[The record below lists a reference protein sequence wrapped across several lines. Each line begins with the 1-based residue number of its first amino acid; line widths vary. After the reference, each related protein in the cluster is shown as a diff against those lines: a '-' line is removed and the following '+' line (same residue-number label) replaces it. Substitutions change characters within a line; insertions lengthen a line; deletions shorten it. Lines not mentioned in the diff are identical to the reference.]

1 MEKTNTNK
9 RQSVTERLGRKVK
22 RFVRPIIAGTY
33 IFEVSFE
40 VCNKIG
46 GIYTVIQSKVP
57 THLKKWGKEKYLLIG
72 PYFENKVPAIFEP
85 IVDPSDEIF
94 QMVSEMNKQG
104 YKVHYGEW
112 LILGR
117 PRAILFDLY
126 AVYPDLDKIKYLFWE
141 HHNISIPPNNELID
155 QVMSFGYQILNFFK
169 LFSEKYA
176 PKNRIVVQFHEWM
189 AGAAIPDLRRENLPV
204 KIIFT
209 THATLLGRYLAMN
222 DPNYY
227 QNLHNYNWAYEAKHF
242 NVEHIMG
249 LERAAAHG
257 AHVFSTVSNV
267 TAEECEVFL
276 GRKPDYIL
284 PNGFNIERF
293 EVLHEFQNLHKS
305 SKEKINEFI
314 VGHFFQSYSFDLD
327 KTLIF
332 FTSGRFEYKNKGY
345 DITLKALA
353 KLNQKL
359 KQEKSSIT
367 IVMFFISPR
376 PYHGFKPEVLHSK
389 ALMEEIHRN
398 CLDLQ
403 KKMGNKL
410 FFGIAS
416 MRKWLKFPDLNQLLD
431 ESTMMRIRRNLQ
443 AWHTNQRPSVV
454 THNLKDEANDPIM
467 NFLWSNNLMNNEEDR
482 VKIVYHPEFI
492 SSDNP
497 LFHMEYYQ
505 FIRGCHLG
513 VFPSYYEPW
522 GYTPLE
528 CVASGIPSITS
539 DLAGFGSFVD
549 KSLKDHEKSGIF
561 VLKRKNVD
569 DETASNNLMHMMY
582 DFTRLSLRERVMQ
595 RNKVVE
601 SSSLFGWDKL
611 ASYYNIAHL
620 KAIKMTWKT

>member
-1 MEKTNTNK
+1 MESTKAYKHQRVIENVGK
-9 RQSVTERLGRKVK
+9 KVK
-22 RFVRPIIAGTY
+22 RFVRPVVVGTY

-72 PYFENKVPAIFEP
+72 PYFEDRIPAIFEP
-85 IVDPSDEIF
+85 IDDPSDEIY
-94 QMVSEMNKQG
+94 QLVSEMNTKG
-104 YKVHYGEW
+104 YKVYYGEW
-112 LILGR
+112 LISGH
-117 PRAILFDLY
+117 PRVILFDLY
-126 AVYPDLDKIKYLFWE
+126 TQYPNLDQIKYLFWE
-141 HHNISIPPNNELID
+141 HHKIPTPSGDGLID
-155 QVMSFGYQILNFFK
+155 QVISFGHQIHCFFK
-169 LFSEKYA
+169 LFAQKYA
-176 PKNRIVVQFHEWM
+176 QKNRIVVQFHEWM
-189 AGAAIPDLRRENLPV
+189 AGTAIPDMRRNNLPV

-209 THATLLGRYLAMN
+209 THATLLGRYLAMS

-227 QNLHNYNWAYEAKHF
+227 QNLKTYDWAYEAKHF
-242 NVEHIMG
+242 NVEHIIG
-249 LERAAAHG
+249 IERAAAHG
-257 AHVFSTVSNV
+257 AHIFSTVSNV

-305 SKEKINEFI
+305 SKDKINEFI
-314 VGHFFQSYSFDLD
+314 IGHFFQSYSFDLD

-332 FTSGRFEYKNKGY
+332 FTAGRFEYKNKGY
-345 DITLKALA
+345 DLTLKALA
-353 KLNQKL
+353 KLNKKL
-359 KQEKSSIT
+359 QQEKSNIT
-367 IVMFFISPR
+367 IVMFFITPR
-376 PYHGFKPEVLHSK
+376 PYNGFKPEVLHSK

-398 CLDLQ
+398 CNDLQ
-403 KKMGNKL
+403 KKLGDKL
-410 FFGIAS
+410 FLGLTS
-416 MRKWLKFPDLNQLLD
+416 LKKRVKFPDLNQLLD
-431 ESTMMRIRRNLQ
+431 EYTMMRIRMNLH
-443 AWHTNQRPSVV
+443 AWHNNQSPTVV
-454 THNLKDEANDPIM
+454 THNLRDEASDPIM
-467 NFLWSNNLMNNEEDR
+467 NFLWSHNLMNSEEDR

-539 DLAGFGSFVD
+539 DLAGFGSFVHMHM
-549 KSLKDHEKSGIF
+549 KDHEKSGIY

-569 DETASNNLMHMMY
+569 DEVASDSLMHLMY
-582 DFTRLSLRERVMQ
+582 NFTRLSRRERVIQ
-595 RNKVVE
+595 RNRVEE
-601 SSSLFGWDKL
+601 SSSRFGWDKL
-611 ASYYNIAHL
+611 VSYYNKAHL
-620 KAIKMTWKT
+620 AAVKMTWRT